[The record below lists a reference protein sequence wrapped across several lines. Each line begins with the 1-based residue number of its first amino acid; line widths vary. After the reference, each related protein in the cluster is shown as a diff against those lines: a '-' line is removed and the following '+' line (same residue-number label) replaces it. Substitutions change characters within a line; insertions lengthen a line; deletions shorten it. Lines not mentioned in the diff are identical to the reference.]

1 MIGVKRINTLVHTLL
16 LLWTF
21 QLSGIA
27 YAESSVVEKS
37 LPLQLGDYLSVEYI
51 DLLRKTRS
59 PMVAG
64 KNSDSRQY
72 IKIYFNVNKKVIGF
86 SLMGNFHEGLGGIVT
101 DPSLNVL
108 REDFGETPAKLKVL
122 SRSEFS
128 VEVEGKTLVYRYV
141 RNYKQF
147 IARNTIAGKFKD
159 GEGHLYTFT
168 EDGLATFPTRSFQYE
183 VAADFVTIIFDTFFE
198 VIPHGNSTQY
208 GIAGTQYGF
217 KLINN
222 KLQIF
227 EMGGP
232 MGNEPE
238 SKPFVTLTRI
248 EEAVVKP

>member
-1 MIGVKRINTLVHTLL
+1 
-16 LLWTF
+16 LWTF
-21 QLSGIA
+21 KLSGIA

-147 IARNTIAGKFKD
+147 IALNTIVGKYKD
-159 GEGHLYTFT
+159 GTGLLYTFT
-168 EDGLATFPTRSFQYE
+168 EDGLATFPNRSYAYE
-183 VAADFVTIIFDTFFE
+183 VESDFVMTSFDQFYETRE
-198 VIPHGNSTQY
+198 DGE
-208 GIAGTQYGF
+208 AYGF
-217 KLINN
+217 KVVNN
-222 KLQIF
+222 ELQLFKIVGEF
-227 EMGGP
+227 TDEL
-232 MGNEPE
+232 E
-238 SKPFVTLTRI
+238 SKPFITLTRVGDV
-248 EEAVVKP
+248 ETKP